1 LLGSEWVPDFDMI
14 QMQTAWQPIS
24 TAPFDRDLELAV
36 LEGADTHALLARC
49 RRASYGWVNAV
60 TGKPVDVN
68 PTHWRE
74 WRNES

>member
-1 LLGSEWVPDFDMI
+1 M
-14 QMQTAWQPIS
+14 MQTAWQPIS

-49 RRASYGWVNAV
+49 RRASYGWVNAA
-60 TGKPVDVN
+60 TGRPVDVN

-74 WRNES
+74 WGSEGS